1 MHPDIEWRTLDA
13 FPDAGTYRGREEVRE
28 FWRAW
33 RDTFR
38 GIVEREPRAE
48 LGRVT
53 RCLSTRRDR
62 DGRVI
67 WVGMFSSESDA
78 LEAAELEE

>member
-1 MHPDIEWRTLDA
+1 
-13 FPDAGTYRGREEVRE
+13 
-28 FWRAW
+28 
-33 RDTFR
+33 
-38 GIVEREPRAE
+38 VEREPRAE